1 MNLPD
6 LAQTLL
12 PLWQSLRATSPAEIV
27 AVVTGL
33 AYVLLTVRRNR
44 WCWVAGGI
52 SSLILAVLAA
62 QSRIPMQSGLQ
73 AWYVVM
79 SVYGWLQWSQPA
91 AGRIVMWSAGR
102 HLAGVIASLAVAALV
117 ARWLATET
125 QAAWPV
131 LDAATT
137 TLSLFATWQ
146 VARMVR
152 ENWLY
157 WIVIDAVSLV
167 LYAAQGLALTA
178 VLFAIYLVVAVAG
191 YIAWRRQWHQ
201 QTST

>member
-1 MNLPD
+1 LVS
-6 LAQTLL
+6 QIWQVLL
-12 PLWQSLRATSPAEIV
+12 ITSMAEVV
-27 AVVTGL
+27 AVVMGL

-62 QSRIPMQSGLQ
+62 QSRLPMQSGLQ
-73 AWYVVM
+73 VWYVLM

-91 AGRIVMWSAGR
+91 AGRIVVWSAGR
-102 HLAGVIASLAVAALV
+102 HLAGVIASLAVAALA
-117 ARWLATET
+117 ARWLAAET
-125 QAAWPV
+125 QAAWPL

-152 ENWLY
+152 ESWLY
-157 WIVIDAVSLV
+157 WIVIDAVLLV
-167 LYAAQGLALTA
+167 LYATQGLMLTA
-178 VLFAIYLVVAVAG
+178 VLFAIYWVVAVAG
-191 YIAWRRQWHQ
+191 YIAWRRQWQQ
-201 QTST
+201 QTSS

>member
-62 QSRIPMQSGLQ
+62 QSRLPMQSGLQ

-91 AGRIVMWSAGR
+91 AGRIVIWSAGR

-117 ARWLATET
+117 ARWLAPET

>member
-1 MNLPD
+1 MPD

-12 PLWQSLRATSPAEIV
+12 PLWQSLRGTSPAEIV

-62 QSRIPMQSGLQ
+62 QSRLPMQSGLQ

-91 AGRIVMWSAGR
+91 AGRIVLWSAGR
-102 HLAGVIASLAVAALV
+102 HLAGVIASLAVAALA

-125 QAAWPV
+125 QAAWPL

-178 VLFAIYLVVAVAG
+178 VLFAIYLAVAVAG

>member
-1 MNLPD
+1 MPSLAD
-6 LAQTLL
+6 LTTQ
-12 PLWQSLRATSPAEIV
+12 LWQALLATSPAEIMAV
-27 AVVTGL
+27 AMGL

-52 SSLILAVLAA
+52 SSLILAVLFA
-62 QSRIPMQSGLQ
+62 QARLPMQSGLQ
-73 AWYVVM
+73 VWYVLM
-79 SVYGWLQWSQPA
+79 SVYGWFTWSRPA
-91 AGRIVMWSAGR
+91 SGQIVVWGPAR
-102 HLAGVIASLAVAALV
+102 HLGGVLASLIVAALL
-117 ARWLATET
+117 AHWLAAET
-125 QAAWPV
+125 RAAWPL

-146 VARMVR
+146 VARLVR

-178 VLFAIYLVVAVAG
+178 VLFAIYLVVAAVG
-191 YIAWRRQWHQ
+191 YFAWRAQWRQQ
-201 QTST
+201 QPR

>member
-1 MNLPD
+1 ML
-6 LAQTLL
+6 Q
-12 PLWQSLRATSPAEIV
+12 LWQSLRATSPAEIV

-44 WCWVAGGI
+44 WGWLAGGI

-62 QSRIPMQSGLQ
+62 QSHLPMQSGLQ
-73 AWYVVM
+73 VWYVLM

-91 AGRIVMWSAGR
+91 AGRIVLWSAGR
-102 HLAGVIASLAVAALV
+102 HLTGVIASLAVAALV

-125 QAAWPV
+125 QAAWPM

-157 WIVIDAVSLV
+157 WIIIDAVSLV
-167 LYAAQGLALTA
+167 LYAAQGLVLTA
-178 VLFAIYLVVAVAG
+178 VLFATYLVVAVAG
-191 YIAWRRQWHQ
+191 YIAWRRQWQQ
-201 QTST
+201 QTSI

>member
-1 MNLPD
+1 
-6 LAQTLL
+6 
-12 PLWQSLRATSPAEIV
+12 
-27 AVVTGL
+27 
-33 AYVLLTVRRNR
+33 
-44 WCWVAGGI
+44 
-52 SSLILAVLAA
+52 
-62 QSRIPMQSGLQ
+62 MQSGLQ
-73 AWYVVM
+73 AWYVLM

-91 AGRIVMWSAGR
+91 AGRIVLWSAGR

-117 ARWLATET
+117 ARWLAAET

-167 LYAAQGLALTA
+167 LYAAQGLVLTA

-191 YIAWRRQWHQ
+191 YIAWRRQWQQ
-201 QTST
+201 QTSI

>member
-1 MNLPD
+1 LPD

-12 PLWQSLRATSPAEIV
+12 PLWQSLRGTSPAEIV

-62 QSRIPMQSGLQ
+62 QSRLPMQSGLQ

-91 AGRIVMWSAGR
+91 AGRIVLWSAGR
-102 HLAGVIASLAVAALV
+102 HLAGVIASLAVAALA

-125 QAAWPV
+125 QAAWPL

-191 YIAWRRQWHQ
+191 YIAWRRQWRQ

>member
-1 MNLPD
+1 MPD

-12 PLWQSLRATSPAEIV
+12 PLWQSLRGTSPAEIV

-62 QSRIPMQSGLQ
+62 QSRLPMQSGLQ

-91 AGRIVMWSAGR
+91 AGRIVLWSAGR
-102 HLAGVIASLAVAALV
+102 HLAGVIASLAVAALA

-125 QAAWPV
+125 QAAWPL

-191 YIAWRRQWHQ
+191 YIAWRRQWRQ